1 MTTPTQMSQYRL
13 DVQLGSDRYGELYRA
28 VDTVRRRTVALRL
41 LRVDEIGDTT
51 AVQRFVQQAQRA
63 ADLVHPRLAW
73 VWEAGEG
80 EGWHYLVER
89 FINGPTLARRLA
101 ESGPLSWE
109 EAQVAIAQIA
119 QGLDFAHGR
128 GFDLGAV
135 RPQNI
140 YLSPE
145 LGAVLGGLGL
155 ALGLPSNRPIEDRK
169 EALYAAPELWQRR
182 LHTPASDQYALA
194 CVLAEML
201 SGQALFDAP
210 TVDEIHQRHLEALQ
224 MPHSFSPGTPWQVE
238 LALERALSKQ
248 PGERYANA
256 AELAEAPAKLAQRG
270 AGDEHERER
279 RAALAQA
286 RKAAEEQAHRLAEE
300 AARLAALEQARR
312 ELEEQV
318 RQAAQPPVLP
328 DTPILPVQP
337 AAEPIAYS
345 EEQPEPH
352 PAAMVGHGDKS
363 SAGKRRRWIAW
374 AIGAVLIMLLAG
386 LWLAG
391 RLPIPG
397 LLAASATP
405 TQTLTATFTL
415 FPTGSPTSTMSPTYT
430 LTASPSPTATHTQ
443 SPTLSSTPTI
453 SATATQTQRPTPI
466 PTTPRPTRDLGAED

>member
-1 MTTPTQMSQYRL
+1 MTHPEQLSQYRL
-13 DVQLGSDRYGELYRA
+13 ERQLSSDRYGEIFRA
-28 VDTVRRRTVALRL
+28 MDTVRRRTVALRL
-41 LRVDEIGDTT
+41 LRLEEIGDAM
-51 AVQRFVQQAQRA
+51 AVKLFMEQAQRA

-73 VWEAGEG
+73 VWEAGED
-80 EGWHYLVER
+80 EGLHYLVER
-89 FINGPTLARRLA
+89 FVNGPTLAQRLA

-155 ALGLPSNRPIEDRK
+155 ALGLPPNRPIKDRE

-182 LHTPASDQYALA
+182 LHSPASDQYALA

-210 TVDEIHQRHLEALQ
+210 SVEEIHQRHLEELQ
-224 MPHSFSPGTPWQVE
+224 LPTSFSPGTPWQVE
-238 LALERALSKQ
+238 LALERALSRQ

-256 AELAEAPAKLAQRG
+256 AEFAEAPILLAQRG
-270 AGDEHERER
+270 AGDDQERER

-286 RKAAEEQAHRLAEE
+286 RKLAEEQAHRLAEE

-318 RQAAQPPVLP
+318 RQSLQSPAPAETLIPTETPEAEQLSESTSPPEPVLASQTGRP
-328 DTPILPVQP
+328 Q
-337 AAEPIAYS
+337 
-345 EEQPEPH
+345 
-352 PAAMVGHGDKS
+352 GGG
-363 SAGKRRRWIAW
+363 GKRRRWIAW
-374 AIGAVLIMLLAG
+374 VIGAAVILALAG
-386 LWLAG
+386 LWLSG
-391 RLPIPG
+391 RLPIQGP
-397 LLAASATP
+397 LVASETP
-405 TQTLTATFTL
+405 TLTPTATQTIM
-415 FPTGSPTSTMSPTYT
+415 PSDSPSPTASPTAT
-430 LTASPSPTATHTQ
+430 VTASPSPTATPTQ
-443 SPTLSSTPTI
+443 IPTATATSSLT
-453 SATATQTQRPTPI
+453 ATATQTQRPTPI
-466 PTTPRPTRDLGAED
+466 PTTPRPTRDLGEED